1 MKSVTFLTSGKEKSI
16 YFTASEI
23 YSLPEEYFS
32 DYCEEIMQKTG
43 TSNIIRKLARS
54 LFTL

>member
-16 YFTASEI
+16 YFTVSEI

-32 DYCEEIMQKTG
+32 GYCEEIMQKTG